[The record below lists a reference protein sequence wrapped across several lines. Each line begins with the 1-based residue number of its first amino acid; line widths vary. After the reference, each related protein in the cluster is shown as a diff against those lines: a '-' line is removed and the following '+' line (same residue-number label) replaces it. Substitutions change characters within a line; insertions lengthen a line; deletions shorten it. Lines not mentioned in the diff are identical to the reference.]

1 MSTLQV
7 YDSLNNIIDYSKAD
21 LISLAD
27 KQSVEIIE
35 SGSSKQAYAFLYKVK
50 TVIETTLDK
59 IKESTI
65 NEVTKGNNSAF
76 GVSMKVQS
84 NAVYSYKH
92 DPKWV
97 ELKKALTDY
106 EELMKDKLGKYANM
120 NLVDDQGEL
129 KDVKPA
135 VKKTSEFIRTEF

>member
-1 MSTLQV
+1 MNTLEA
-7 YDSLNNIIDYSKAD
+7 YNSLSSLTTYSKAA
-21 LISLAD
+21 LVSLGEVQAN
-27 KQSVEIIE
+27 EIIE
-35 SGSSKQAYAFLYKVK
+35 SGSSEQAYAFLYKVK
-50 TVIETTLDK
+50 TVIETTLEK

-135 VKKTSEFIRTEF
+135 IKRTSEFIKTEF